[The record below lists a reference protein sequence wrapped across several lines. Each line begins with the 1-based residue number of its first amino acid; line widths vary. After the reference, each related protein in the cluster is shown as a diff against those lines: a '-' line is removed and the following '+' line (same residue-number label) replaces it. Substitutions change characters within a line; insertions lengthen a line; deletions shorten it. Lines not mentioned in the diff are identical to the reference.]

1 MMRPTR
7 AVLATAVAVLAA
19 PVLSQAPAPAPAASQ
34 PAVVH
39 VVLFTLEPGA
49 KPEDA
54 AELIADSRRLL
65 AQVPGVEDIRVGRKA
80 KDDRDVHVKDYEVGL
95 LVRVRG
101 LTDLAAY
108 AAHPKHRELV
118 EKWRG
123 RARWK
128 VIDFFAE

>member
-1 MMRPTR
+1 MLRTPR
-7 AVLATAVAVLAA
+7 LALAA
-19 PVLSQAPAPAPAASQ
+19 TLALLSLPALAQAPAAP
-34 PAVVH
+34 PDPDVVH

-49 KPEDA
+49 KPGEAD
-54 AELIADSRRLL
+54 ELIADSRRLL
-65 AQVPGVEDIRVGRKA
+65 GQIPGVEGVWVGRKA
-80 KDDRDVHVKDYEVGL
+80 KDDREAHVKDYEVGL

-101 LTDLAAY
+101 LTDLASY
-108 AAHPKHRELV
+108 AGHPRHRELV

>member
-1 MMRPTR
+1 MLSAPRLI
-7 AVLATAVAVLAA
+7 LAAVAVLAA
-19 PVLSQAPAPAPAASQ
+19 PAFSQAPAAPPAAD
-34 PAVVH
+34 ADVMH
-39 VVLFTLEPGA
+39 VVLFALEPGA
-49 KPEDA
+49 KPGDA

-65 AQVPGVEDIRVGRKA
+65 AEIPGVEGVWVGRKA
-80 KDDRDVHVKDYEVGL
+80 KDDRDVHVKDFEVGL

-101 LTDLAAY
+101 ISDLSAY
-108 AAHPKHRELV
+108 SAHPRHRELV

>member
-1 MMRPTR
+1 MLRTPR
-7 AVLATAVAVLAA
+7 LVLAAVVAVLAA
-19 PVLSQAPAPAPAASQ
+19 PAFSQAPAPPAE
-34 PAVVH
+34 PDVLH
-39 VVLFTLEPGA
+39 IVLFALEPGA
-49 KPEDA
+49 RPEDA
-54 AELIADSRRLL
+54 AELIADGRRLL
-65 AQVPGVEDIRVGRKA
+65 PQVPGVEGVWVGRKA

-101 LTDLAAY
+101 LTDLASY

-118 EKWRG
+118 DKWRG

>member
-1 MMRPTR
+1 MLRTPR
-7 AVLATAVAVLAA
+7 LVLAAAVAVLAA
-19 PVLSQAPAPAPAASQ
+19 PALSQAPAPAPPSE
-34 PAVVH
+34 PDVLH
-39 VVLFTLEPGA
+39 VVLFALEPGA

-65 AQVPGVEDIRVGRKA
+65 PQVPGVEGVWAGRKA
-80 KDDRDVHVKDYEVGL
+80 KDDRDVHVKDYEVGV

-101 LTDLAAY
+101 LTDLASY

-123 RARWK
+123 RAHWK
-128 VIDFFAE
+128 VIDFYAE

>member
-1 MMRPTR
+1 MSSTPRL
-7 AVLATAVAVLAA
+7 VLAAAVAVLAA
-19 PVLSQAPAPAPAASQ
+19 PAFPQSPVPAAE
-34 PAVVH
+34 PDVLH
-39 VVLFTLEPGA
+39 IVLFALEAGA
-49 KPEDA
+49 KPEEA

-65 AQVPGVEDIRVGRKA
+65 PQVPGVEAVWVGRKA

-101 LTDLAAY
+101 VSDLPAY
-108 AAHPKHRELV
+108 ASHPKHRELV

-123 RARWK
+123 RAHWK